1 MGEVDS
7 NRLVYLDDY
16 ISSDKY
22 TLVDSGV
29 NSFIIPHQG
38 EEENIYKNLS
48 QAPHMT
54 VFHKKDIP
62 GYWHYANN
70 RRVTPIFVTSDFG
83 YRIVRNVKDK
93 DFERGD
99 HGYNNSIKEMHPFFI
114 AHGPAFKQG
123 YQSKPFSIVDI
134 YSLMC
139 HILDITPAP
148 NDGNFEAVSQM
159 MLQSKP
165 SNYVLFIVAIVVAT
179 LILVIMISGLIRNLR
194 KRSYRF
200 SRIRD
205 QDPYS

>member
-16 ISSDKY
+16 ILSDKY

-48 QAPHMT
+48 QAPHLT

-62 GYWHYANN
+62 VYWHYANN
-70 RRVTPIFVTSDFG
+70 RRVTPIFVTGDFG

-93 DFERGD
+93 DFELGD